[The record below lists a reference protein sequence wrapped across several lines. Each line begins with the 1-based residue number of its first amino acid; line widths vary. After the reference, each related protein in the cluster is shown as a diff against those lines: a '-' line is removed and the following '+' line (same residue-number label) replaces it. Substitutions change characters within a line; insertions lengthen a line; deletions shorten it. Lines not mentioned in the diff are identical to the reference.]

1 MNGSQWLTYNENMKL
16 SEKLIKLI
24 DVAIQ
29 ALEKYINTPSNTQV
43 NTQSLGGNI
52 IGVCGALYGD
62 NIINVFRCKDK
73 SIKEGFY
80 FEETLFDIFNIDCQK
95 GELNKAREL
104 DTKLRENTNRFEFL
118 ESIDISEC
126 KNIIYWQYNKL
137 LDDYDE
143 DEEGIPEI
151 CDIFYYV
158 DYMNDIIIPKYK

>member
-1 MNGSQWLTYNENMKL
+1 MNKNIDL

-95 GELNKAREL
+95 GELNKSREL

-126 KNIIYWQYNKL
+126 KNIIYWEYNKL

>member
-1 MNGSQWLTYNENMKL
+1 MNENINL

-80 FEETLFDIFNIDCQK
+80 FEETLFDIFNI
-95 GELNKAREL
+95 
-104 DTKLRENTNRFEFL
+104 
-118 ESIDISEC
+118 
-126 KNIIYWQYNKL
+126 
-137 LDDYDE
+137 E
-143 DEEGIPEI
+143 DEKTNEVSTMLLCVP
-151 CDIFYYV
+151 FYSSW
-158 DYMNDIIIPKYK
+158 DEYMM